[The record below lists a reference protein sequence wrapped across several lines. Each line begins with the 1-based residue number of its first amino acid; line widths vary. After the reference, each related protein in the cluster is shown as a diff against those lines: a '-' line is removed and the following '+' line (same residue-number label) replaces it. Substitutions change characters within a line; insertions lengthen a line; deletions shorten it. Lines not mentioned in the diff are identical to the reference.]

1 MADGRVERNTKQKEL
16 IHDALKASD
25 EFISAQDL
33 HRKLEDEDVKVGL
46 ATVYRQLNALAE
58 AGEADTVRLE
68 GQQLFRLCG
77 DDGHHHHLVCTNCG
91 KTVEI
96 ESPSETWLRGI
107 STKYGSI
114 RTLLRLPEQG
124 ALVIPAIVVR
134 MYSNGEIIRNE
145 ISPSKLPVP
154 PLCFC
159 VFIGISIRKSEET
172 VDEIDHYIFL
182 SDIVAKMV
190 P

>member
-1 MADGRVERNTKQKEL
+1 MRRPFLQDWPAREVIKDGRRLADGRVERNTKQKEL
-16 IHDALKASD
+16 IHDALKSSD

-107 STKYGSI
+107 STKYGFTI
-114 RTLLRLPEQG
+114 ERHTLEVFGLCSDCQNK
-124 ALVIPAIVVR
+124 VR
-134 MYSNGEIIRNE
+134 
-145 ISPSKLPVP
+145 
-154 PLCFC
+154 
-159 VFIGISIRKSEET
+159 
-172 VDEIDHYIFL
+172 
-182 SDIVAKMV
+182 
-190 P
+190 

>member
-1 MADGRVERNTKQKEL
+1 MTACFARQPFPEGRTAREAIKNGHRLTDGRVERNTKQKEL
-16 IHDALKASD
+16 IHDALKAND

-33 HRKLEDEDVKVGL
+33 HRKLEDEGVKVGL

-107 STKYGSI
+107 SEKYGFTI
-114 RTLLRLPEQG
+114 ERHTLEVFGLCPDC
-124 ALVIPAIVVR
+124 
-134 MYSNGEIIRNE
+134 RNE
-145 ISPSKLPVP
+145 ARRKFRRSQQFRRFQQQR
-154 PLCFC
+154 LC
-159 VFIGISIRKSEET
+159 GRRN
-172 VDEIDHYIFL
+172 
-182 SDIVAKMV
+182 

>member
-1 MADGRVERNTKQKEL
+1 
-16 IHDALKASD
+16 LKAND

-33 HRKLEDEDVKVGL
+33 HRKLEDEGVKVGL

-58 AGEADTVRLE
+58 VGEADTVRLE

-107 STKYGSI
+107 SEKYGFTI
-114 RTLLRLPEQG
+114 ERHTLEVFGLCPDC
-124 ALVIPAIVVR
+124 
-134 MYSNGEIIRNE
+134 RNE
-145 ISPSKLPVP
+145 A
-154 PLCFC
+154 
-159 VFIGISIRKSEET
+159 RR
-172 VDEIDHYIFL
+172 
-182 SDIVAKMV
+182 
-190 P
+190 